1 MKKYQIIGFILWT
14 LGNILLIFKMF
25 DYILIAPVLAMQVV
39 IWICCSILF
48 CIDISSRGLFIAIN
62 TTLVIA
68 GLLGFFY
75 FIYYRNPI
83 GAVDMVAVLV
93 VIIKNCLCERNRKA
107 NRLLTKTLTI
117 FVLTA
122 MLLSL
127 IFTVRIFVTNKKTGL
142 QNGLACSWSVRDEK
156 FFDELAKG
164 CNTQEETVL
173 AGYEWIINNIDYD
186 YEYTAFYQYF
196 DIEKTLYTKKG
207 LCYDYA
213 NLFAAYCRSQGIP
226 CFAVDGKHRYDY
238 SRKHTWNRVYF
249 NDYWWDVDTTHDSM
263 LTTPNGLCKLES
275 LDAPDNDY
283 IITRIY

>member
-1 MKKYQIIGFILWT
+1 MKKYQIIRFTLWT
-14 LGNILLIFKMF
+14 LGNIVLILQMW
-25 DYILIAPVLAMQVV
+25 DYILIAPVLAAQVI
-39 IWICCSILF
+39 IWICCSFLF
-48 CIDISSRGLFIAIN
+48 CINISSRGLFIAIN
-62 TTLVIA
+62 TTLVIT

-107 NRLLTKTLTI
+107 NRLLTKMLTI

-142 QNGLACSWSVRDEK
+142 QNGLACSWSIRDEK
-156 FFDELAKG
+156 FFDEIAEG
-164 CNTQEETVL
+164 CATQEEIVL
-173 AGYEWIINNIDYD
+173 AGYEWIIENIDYD

-213 NLFAAYCRSQGIP
+213 NLFAAYCRSQGIS
-226 CFAVDGKHRYDY
+226 CFAVDGKHQCDY
-238 SRKHTWNRVYF
+238 LRKHTWNRVYF
-249 NDYWWDVDTTHDSM
+249 NDCWWNVDTTHDSM
-263 LTTPNGLCKLES
+263 LTNPKGFLKLKT
-275 LDAPDNDY
+275 LTTPDNNY
-283 IITRIY
+283 LITRIY